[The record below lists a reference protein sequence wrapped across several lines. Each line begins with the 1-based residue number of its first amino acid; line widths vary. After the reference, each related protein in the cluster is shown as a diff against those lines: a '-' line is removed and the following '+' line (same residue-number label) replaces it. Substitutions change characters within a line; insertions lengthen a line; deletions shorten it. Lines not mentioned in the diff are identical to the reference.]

1 LAKNFQK
8 KKKNTPENP
17 CFGSNICKQD
27 GLEEKPTVGS
37 LRTFIPKQHLLFM
50 HSKAC
55 WWVACCRFVLV
66 AGEEKGFAGHMLQI
80 CTYTYSHRE
89 QAQ

>member
-1 LAKNFQK
+1 
-8 KKKNTPENP
+8 
-17 CFGSNICKQD
+17 
-27 GLEEKPTVGS
+27 
-37 LRTFIPKQHLLFM
+37 M

-66 AGEEKGFAGHMLQI
+66 AGEEKGFAGHILQM

-89 QAQ
+89 QAKQDKVGGRTDALSHCI